1 MATRGEIQAA
11 VDKAKELILDCGLD
25 VDATTE
31 DLIEWFDT
39 ELPIP
44 DIALDDIVIDP
55 LLVVHELVEID
66 EVLKMGLT
74 LAKDIIKKNPEKV
87 EDAHLKAAAIEMKIA
102 HSIGAA
108 EHLRDRIKDME
119 SWCVDKALSESCRAD
134 YRRLLTTTEN
144 YLSDL
149 ERKLPLEPS
158 GLRAKNPGPS

>member
-1 MATRGEIQAA
+1 MATMEEIQAA
-11 VDKAKELILDCGLD
+11 VDKAKELMLDCGLD

-39 ELPIP
+39 ELPFP
-44 DIALDDIVIDP
+44 DITLGEVVMDP

-66 EVLKMGLT
+66 EMLKMGFT

-87 EDAHLKAAAIEMKIA
+87 DDAHLKAAAVEMKIA

-119 SWCVDKALSESCRAD
+119 GWCVDKALSESRRAD
-134 YRRLLTTTEN
+134 YRQLLTTTKN
-144 YLSDL
+144 YLFEL
-149 ERKLPLEPS
+149 ERRQP
-158 GLRAKNPGPS
+158 RGPSRL